1 MTSKKNKLRA
11 AKLLQRRYKKKPNP
25 LNPERIV
32 FIDYKDVNL
41 LQRFMSD
48 RSKLKARRMTGADVQ
63 QQRDIATAV
72 KNAREMA
79 LLPYT
84 KRVAGLGGPRNRDDD
99 RDDSRGGVSREVVER
114 YANVPDAPDTASRA
128 VAPAAAPAVSPAETV
143 GETPSE
149 A

>member
-25 LNPERIV
+25 LNPEHIV
-32 FIDYKDVNL
+32 YIDYKDINL

-84 KRVAGLGGPRNRDDD
+84 KRVAGLRGPRNRDDD
-99 RDDSRGGVSREVVER
+99 RDESRGGISREVVER
-114 YANVPDAPDTASRA
+114 YENVPDAID
-128 VAPAAAPAVSPAETV
+128 APEAAAPSDAAAA
-143 GETPSE
+143 PSE
-149 A
+149 G

>member
-1 MTSKKNKLRA
+1 MTSKKNKARNA
-11 AKLLQRRYKKKPNP
+11 REANRKFKKKANP
-25 LNPERIV
+25 LKAEKV
-32 FIDYKDVNL
+32 EFIDYKDVAL

-48 RSKLKARRMTGADVQ
+48 RSKLRGQRMNGTDVQ

-84 KRVAGLGGPRNRDDD
+84 KRTVSTRAPRPGREGREDESTLEMSEQPTSSTFGEDIAEEET
-99 RDDSRGGVSREVVER
+99 EVV
-114 YANVPDAPDTASRA
+114 TAAEA
-128 VAPAAAPAVSPAETV
+128 VEA
-143 GETPSE
+143 GEE